1 VDIGTFYLS
10 PTLSARVGGDL
21 YDVFRLQES
30 KIGLV
35 IADVAGKGVK
45 AAMNASMIKH
55 VLRAYARRFESTAEA
70 VSQLND
76 TALLEMDP
84 SSFVTLFYG
93 VLDLNSGLL
102 RYTNAGHE
110 PPLLLKA
117 SKEALWL
124 ETTSGVVGGAP
135 PSLFTEAEITLAPGD
150 ELLLYTDGLSEARG
164 KSGFLGLKWIETA
177 LKSAPEASANEK
189 LAYIIELLKR
199 DTGDNIRDDVA
210 LLLLKFL

>member
-1 VDIGTFYLS
+1 
-10 PTLSARVGGDL
+10 
-21 YDVFRLQES
+21 FRLQEG

-55 VLRAYARRFESTAEA
+55 VLRAYARRSESTAET
-70 VSQLND
+70 VRQLND
-76 TALLEMDP
+76 AAISELDP

-93 VLDLNSGLL
+93 VLDLDTGSL

-110 PPLLLKA
+110 PPLLLRA
-117 SKEALWL
+117 SKKEAVWL
-124 ETTSGVVGGAP
+124 ETTSGVVGGTL
-135 PSLFTEAEITLAPGD
+135 PSVFTEAETALASGD

-164 KSGFLGLKWIETA
+164 KSGFLGPKWIEAA
-177 LKSAPEASANEK
+177 LKNAPEAPAQEK
-189 LAYIIELLKR
+189 VEHIAELLKR
-199 DTGDNIRDDVA
+199 DTSGNIRDDVA